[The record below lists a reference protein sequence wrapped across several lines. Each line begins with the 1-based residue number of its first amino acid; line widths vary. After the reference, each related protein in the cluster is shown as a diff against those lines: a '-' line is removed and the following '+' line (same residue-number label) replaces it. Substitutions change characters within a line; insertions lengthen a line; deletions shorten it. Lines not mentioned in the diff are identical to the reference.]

1 MSVVSNTEGDPTA
14 VTTIVV
20 ADTLTIVRGAVTRL
34 LDNEP
39 GFVVVA
45 QALDVP
51 MAVRKVLAYKP
62 SVVVLDLHLLG
73 GSAVAAIPKM
83 LRISSRTRIVVLT
96 SHDTPR
102 AAREAFRAG
111 ASGFALKQ
119 APDRELIDAVRAAAA
134 GRGYL
139 DPELA
144 GRTALERE
152 FEPGCEEGLSA
163 RELDVLK
170 LIGRGYAN
178 PEISEY
184 LHLSMRTVEAHR
196 LRLRRKINRRTR
208 AEITAYARE
217 MSVVG

>member
-1 MSVVSNTEGDPTA
+1 MSVVSDTEDDPTA
-14 VTTIVV
+14 VTTIAV
-20 ADTLTIVRGAVTRL
+20 AEKLAIVRGAVTRL
-34 LDNEP
+34 LENEP

-51 MAVRKVLAYKP
+51 MALRKVLAYKP
-62 SVVVLDLHLLG
+62 CVLVLDLHLPG
-73 GSAVAAIPKM
+73 GSALAAIPNM
-83 LRISSRTRIVVLT
+83 LDTSPCTRIVVLT
-96 SHDTPR
+96 SHDAPR
-102 AAREAFRAG
+102 AAREALRAG

-119 APDRELIDAVRAAAA
+119 APGRKLIDAVGAVAA

-144 GRTALERE
+144 GRTALEPE
-152 FEPGCEEGLSA
+152 LEPGCEEGLSA

-170 LIGRGYAN
+170 LIGSGYTN
-178 PEISEY
+178 PEIGES
-184 LHLSMRTVEAHR
+184 LHLSMRTIEAHR
-196 LRLRRKINRRTR
+196 LRLRHKINRRTR